1 MIRAARAMARKDLSL
16 HLARKSVG
24 MVQPVLLGLLLIFLF
39 SLSLAVGETMSPQ
52 GAAAVFWMST
62 IFCQVFIFN
71 TLYSHEENE
80 GQRTALLLA
89 PVPAQSIW
97 LGKLAA
103 GFIML
108 LFAQMVFFPAVL
120 VFLGQRMNES
130 WPLAL
135 GMLLAVNVG
144 ITVLGSLLGALA
156 QGNSARESLFSVILF
171 PLLVPVLLA
180 GIQTFSTLFSTELPP
195 PSGTSSSWFSI
206 VLGFDAIYGAAAL
219 ILFPHLFTADE

>member
-1 MIRAARAMARKDLSL
+1 MMRAVRAMARKDLAL

-39 SLSLAVGETMSPQ
+39 SLSLAVGETMSAQ

-71 TLYSHEENE
+71 TLYTHEEHE

-89 PVPAQSIW
+89 PVPIQSVW
-97 LGKLAA
+97 LGKLVA
-103 GFIML
+103 GFCML
-108 LFAQMVFFPAVL
+108 LFAQCVFFPAVL
-120 VFLGQRMNES
+120 VFLGQRVNET

-135 GMLLAVNVG
+135 AMLMAVNVG

-171 PLLVPVLLA
+171 PLLIPVLLA
-180 GIQTFSTLFSTELPP
+180 GIQTFSTLFSPPLP
-195 PSGTSSSWFSI
+195 GVGANTSWFSV

-219 ILFPHLFTADE
+219 ILFPYLFTADE